1 MNAYMVEGMNI
12 VPREGMDMK
21 SYHTFLILYYSYVH
35 SNEYDFSHDSW
46 CQGQFSP
53 LSPVG
58 CDQPFV
64 YGNELHYGDL
74 RSKFYSFLQTLK
86 RFNAHKLSSRVGVAS
101 ESLTIKFFDDK
112 MDGEAQ

>member
-1 MNAYMVEGMNI
+1 M
-12 VPREGMDMK
+12 
-21 SYHTFLILYYSYVH
+21 
-35 SNEYDFSHDSW
+35 
-46 CQGQFSP
+46 
-53 LSPVG
+53 G

-74 RSKFYSFLQTLK
+74 RSRFYSFLQTLK
-86 RFNAHKLSSRVGVAS
+86 RFNAHKLSSGVGVAS